1 MRITPGYTASMTSR
15 KFYRWM
21 SLIGI
26 IFFLSV
32 AIIVVWMQ
40 RETIFAGLAISD
52 ATAWFGWLAT
62 ILLTFNL
69 ALGVLQPLRYD
80 PVIRW
85 PHRRLPASI
94 FKLHKWTGYTAI
106 GVVLAHPLFLLWH
119 ATHPFTLSAIYIP
132 FTAPAET
139 LYAALGTIAM
149 YLLLT
154 VTLSSYFRERIG
166 LELWKWVHYATY
178 ALLPV
183 FLVHGLLINS
193 ALDPKREIDY
203 FDAGKLIVE
212 TCALIAVAFVV
223 WRLRYTWVA
232 RRVKVPSAPVAAT
245 PPALSVAKSLAP
257 WVGKLRLTDI
267 TVETPRVKTFR
278 FAPEAG
284 GPMPFAF
291 VAGQYFELSGIRN
304 YTASSSPTERR
315 HLEFSIKYEDGG
327 FFSPHMH
334 DDLAVGSLVTV
345 RGPYGHYTIPSDA
358 PQPVVMIAGG
368 VGVTPSLSQIR
379 DLLHRGWPGRID
391 LIYSTATA
399 ADVICA
405 DQLTRLDAD
414 HANFRLVTVFTN
426 DGAAGT
432 GNRITADFLRATV
445 PDVAQAQVYV
455 CGPTPM
461 MVAVTAML
469 TELGVPSS
477 SVFSESFAVG

>member
-1 MRITPGYTASMTSR
+1 MNGRRKPGLWAAFIVLVAGSSTAAMAQAAGSTDTS
-15 KFYRWM
+15 
-21 SLIGI
+21 
-26 IFFLSV
+26 
-32 AIIVVWMQ
+32 
-40 RETIFAGLAISD
+40 IFAGLAISD

-80 PVIRW
+80 PVVRW

-183 FLVHGLLINS
+183 FLVHGLFINS

-232 RRVKVPSAPVAAT
+232 RRIKVPSAPVAAT

-257 WVGKLRLTDI
+257 WVGKLRLADI

-291 VAGQYFELSGIRN
+291 VFGQYFELSGIRN
-304 YTASSSPTERR
+304 YTASSSPTERQY
-315 HLEFSIKYEDGG
+315 LEFSIKYEDGG

-334 DDLAVGSLVTV
+334 DDLALGSLVAV
-345 RGPYGHYTIPSDA
+345 RGPYGHFTIPNDA

-379 DLLHRGWPGRID
+379 DLLHRGWLGRID

-405 DQLTRLDAD
+405 DQRARLTAD
-414 HANFRLVTVFTN
+414 HANFKLVTVFTN
-426 DGAAGT
+426 DGAT
-432 GNRITADFLRATV
+432 GPDNRITADFLRTTMA
-445 PDVAQAQVYV
+445 DIAQAQVYV

-461 MVAVTAML
+461 MAAVTAML
-469 TELGVPSS
+469 TKLGVPSS
-477 SVFSESFAVG
+477 SVFTESFAVG

>member
-1 MRITPGYTASMTSR
+1 M
-15 KFYRWM
+15 
-21 SLIGI
+21 
-26 IFFLSV
+26 
-32 AIIVVWMQ
+32 
-40 RETIFAGLAISD
+40 
-52 ATAWFGWLAT
+52 
-62 ILLTFNL
+62 
-69 ALGVLQPLRYD
+69 LQPLRYD
-80 PVIRW
+80 PVFRW

-106 GVVLAHPLFLLWH
+106 GVVLVHPLFLLWH

-154 VTLSSYFRERIG
+154 VTLSSYLRERIG

-193 ALDPKREIDY
+193 SLDPKTAIDY

-212 TCALIAVAFVV
+212 ICALVSIAFIV

-232 RRVKVPSAPVAAT
+232 RRVKVPSAPVTAI
-245 PPALSVAKSLAP
+245 PPPLSIANSLAP
-257 WVGKLRLTDI
+257 WAGKLRLTGI

-278 FAPEAG
+278 FAPENG
-284 GPMPFAF
+284 GSLPFAF
-291 VAGQYFELSGIRN
+291 AAGQYFELSGIRD
-304 YTASSSPTERR
+304 YTASSSPTERGY
-315 HLEFSIKYEDGG
+315 LEFSIKYEDGG

-334 DDLAVGSLVTV
+334 DDLALGSLVTV
-345 RGPYGHYTIPSDA
+345 RGPYGHFTIPNDA

-379 DLLHRGWPGRID
+379 DLLDRRSLGRID

-399 ADVICA
+399 ADIICA
-405 DQLTRLDAD
+405 DQLARLAAN
-414 HANFRLVTVFTN
+414 HTNFRLVTVFTN
-426 DGAAGT
+426 DGAAGAC
-432 GNRITADFLRATV
+432 NRITADFLHATV

-461 MVAVTAML
+461 MAAVTAML
-469 TELGVPSS
+469 AQLGVPSS
-477 SVFSESFAVG
+477 SVFTESFAVG

>member
-1 MRITPGYTASMTSR
+1 MNRQRNHLILAAIATLGLSTAASAQDVASKADTS
-15 KFYRWM
+15 
-21 SLIGI
+21 
-26 IFFLSV
+26 
-32 AIIVVWMQ
+32 
-40 RETIFAGLAISD
+40 IFAGLAISD

-62 ILLTFNL
+62 ILLTINV

-80 PVIRW
+80 PVVRW

-106 GVVLAHPLFLLWH
+106 GVVLVHPLFLLWH

-154 VTLSSYFRERIG
+154 VTLSSYFRAAIG
-166 LELWKWVHYATY
+166 LELWKWVHYVTY

-183 FLVHGLLINS
+183 FLIHGLLVNS
-193 ALDPKREIDY
+193 SLDPKRAIDY

-212 TCALIAVAFVV
+212 TCALISVALVV

-232 RRVKVPSAPVAAT
+232 RQVKVPSVPITAAR
-245 PPALSVAKSLAP
+245 PPLSVANSLAP
-257 WVGKLRLTDI
+257 WVGKLRLTGVA
-267 TVETPRVKTFR
+267 VETPRVKTFR
-278 FAPEAG
+278 FAPENG
-284 GPMPFAF
+284 RPLPFTF

-304 YTASSSPTERR
+304 YTASSPPTE
-315 HLEFSIKYEDGG
+315 HGHIEFSIKYEDGG

-334 DDLAVGSLVTV
+334 DDLAIGSLVTV
-345 RGPYGHYTIPSDA
+345 RGPYGHFTIPGDA
-358 PQPVVMIAGG
+358 PQRVVMIAGG
-368 VGVTPSLSQIR
+368 VGVTPSLSQVR
-379 DLLHRGWPGRID
+379 DLLDRRWPGRID

-399 ADVICA
+399 ADVIRA
-405 DQLTRLDAD
+405 DELARRAAD
-414 HANFRLVTVFTN
+414 HANFRLVTVITN
-426 DGAAGT
+426 DTAAGKD
-432 GNRITADFLRATV
+432 NRITVDFLRSTV

-461 MVAVTAML
+461 MAAITVML
-469 TELGVPSS
+469 AQLGVPSS
-477 SVFSESFAVG
+477 SVFTESFAVG

>member
-1 MRITPGYTASMTSR
+1 
-15 KFYRWM
+15 M
-21 SLIGI
+21 SLDTFG
-26 IFFLSV
+26 LS
-32 AIIVVWMQ
+32 
-40 RETIFAGLAISD
+40 GLAISD
-52 ATAWFGWLAT
+52 FTAWFGSLAT
-62 ILLTFNL
+62 ILLTINV

-80 PVIRW
+80 PVVRW
-85 PHRRLPASI
+85 PPRRLPASI
-94 FKLHKWTGYTAI
+94 FKLHKWIGYTAI
-106 GVVLAHPLFLLWH
+106 GVVLVHPLFLLWH

-183 FLVHGLLINS
+183 FLVHGLLVNS
-193 ALDPKREIDY
+193 SLDPKRAIDY

-212 TCALIAVAFVV
+212 TCALISIAFIV

-232 RRVKVPSAPVAAT
+232 RHVKVPSVPATAT
-245 PPALSVAKSLAP
+245 PPPILVANSLAP

-278 FAPEAG
+278 FAPENG
-284 GPMPFAF
+284 GPLPFTF

-304 YTASSSPTERR
+304 YTASSSPGERG
-315 HLEFSIKYEDGG
+315 HVEFSIKYEDGG

-334 DDLAVGSLVTV
+334 DDLAIGSLVTI
-345 RGPYGHYTIPSDA
+345 RGPYGHFTIPNNA
-358 PQPVVMIAGG
+358 PHSIVMIAGG

-379 DLLHRGWPGRID
+379 DLLDRRWPGRID
-391 LIYSTATA
+391 LIYSTATP
-399 ADVICA
+399 ADVIRA
-405 DQLTRLDAD
+405 DELAQLAVD
-414 HANFRLVTVFTN
+414 HANFRLVTVITN
-426 DGAAGT
+426 VAVAGA
-432 GNRITADFLRATV
+432 GNRISADLLRATL
-445 PDVAQAQVYV
+445 PDLAQAQVYI

-461 MVAVTAML
+461 MAAVTAML
-469 TELGVPSS
+469 AQLGVPPS
-477 SVFSESFAVG
+477 SVFTESFAVG

>member
-1 MRITPGYTASMTSR
+1 MSINSLRSR
-15 KFYRWM
+15 RWL

-26 IFFLSV
+26 IVSLSI
-32 AIIVVWMQ
+32 AMSFVWMQ

-62 ILLTFNL
+62 ILLTLNL

-80 PVIRW
+80 PVVRW

-106 GVVLAHPLFLLWH
+106 GVVLVHPLFLLWH

-166 LELWKWVHYATY
+166 LELWKWVHYATD

-183 FLVHGLLINS
+183 FLIHGLLVNS
-193 ALDPKREIDY
+193 SLDPKRAIDY

-212 TCALIAVAFVV
+212 TCALISVAFII

-232 RRVKVPSAPVAAT
+232 RRVKVPSAPATAT
-245 PPALSVAKSLAP
+245 PPLLSIANSLAP
-257 WVGKLRLTDI
+257 WAGKLRLTDI
-267 TVETPRVKTFR
+267 MVETARVKAFR

-284 GPMPFAF
+284 GSLPFAF

-345 RGPYGHYTIPSDA
+345 RGPYGHFTIPIDA

-379 DLLHRGWPGRID
+379 DLLDRRSPSRID

-399 ADVICA
+399 ADIICA
-405 DQLTRLDAD
+405 DQLTRLAAD
-414 HANFRLVTVFTN
+414 HANFRLVTVLTN
-426 DGAAGT
+426 DGAAGAS
-432 GNRITADFLRATV
+432 NRITADFLRATV
-445 PDVAQAQVYV
+445 PDVAHAQVYV

-461 MVAVTAML
+461 MTAVTAML
-469 TELGVPSS
+469 AELGVPS
-477 SVFSESFAVG
+477 